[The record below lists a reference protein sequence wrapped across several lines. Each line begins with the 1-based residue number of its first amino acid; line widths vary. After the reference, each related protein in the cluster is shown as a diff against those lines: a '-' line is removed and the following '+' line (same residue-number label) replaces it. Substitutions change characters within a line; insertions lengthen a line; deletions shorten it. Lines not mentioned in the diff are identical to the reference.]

1 LAFSSA
7 SFVPQAVRQ
16 ELFIAQ
22 RGAIIRVD
30 IPCLPVTPGMVPPLL
45 QADPRR
51 PLTN

>member
-1 LAFSSA
+1 MDH
-7 SFVPQAVRQ
+7 VRQ
-16 ELFIAQ
+16 EGLLLCV
-22 RGAIIRVD
+22 VD